1 MNTLQTIELNSAA
14 PARATVI
21 ILHGLGA
28 DGTDFLPFAD
38 QLGLDAV
45 GPVRFVFPR
54 APVRPVTVNGGQPM
68 RAWYDILAM
77 GQIGSGGSAANEDVA
92 GLRESFAAVHALL
105 DREVGRGMPAS
116 RIVLAGFS
124 QGCAITLGAGLRY
137 GQRLAGLVGMSG
149 YLPMASSMAAE
160 RHPANAATPVLLA
173 HGTRD
178 PVVAAS
184 RGQQAAAAVQAL
196 GNPVQWHDYPMEHSV
211 CMEELQDVERFLLA
225 VLGPGA
231 TGA

>member
-1 MNTLQTIELNSAA
+1 MTALQTLELD
-14 PARATVI
+14 PGETPRATVV

-38 QLGLDAV
+38 EIDVSPV
-45 GPVRFVFPR
+45 GPVRYVFPR
-54 APVRPVTVNGGQPM
+54 APVRPVTANGGHRM
-68 RAWYDILAM
+68 RAWYDILAF
-77 GQIGSGGSAANEDVA
+77 GGSAGEDDA

-105 DREVGRGMPAS
+105 DREVARGVPAS

-137 GQRLAGLVGMSG
+137 GRRLAGLVGMSG
-149 YLPMASSMAAE
+149 YLPLASTTATE
-160 RHPANAATPVLLA
+160 RHAANAATPVLLA

-178 PVVAAS
+178 PVVAAA
-184 RGQQAAAAVQAL
+184 RGQAAREAVAAL

-211 CMEELQDVERFLLA
+211 CMEEVQEVERFLRRVLA
-225 VLGPGA
+225 
-231 TGA
+231 